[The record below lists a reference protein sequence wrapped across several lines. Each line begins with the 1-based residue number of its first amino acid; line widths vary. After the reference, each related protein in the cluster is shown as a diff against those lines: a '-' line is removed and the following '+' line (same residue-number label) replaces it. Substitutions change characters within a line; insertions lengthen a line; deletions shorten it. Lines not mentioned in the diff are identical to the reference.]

1 MFKAKLCAHLFLHS
15 EIKGIWLNCESIK
28 YEKKKKGDDCDG
40 NEIHQNFSCTF
51 CLQGSQSEPGVSLET
66 YRSPPS
72 PACNYFVQGIL
83 HPPHLPSLLISTRQ
97 WTVHRRRNCSLKIFA
112 LANNNRFKAHLQE
125 ITNSQFNS
133 HKQFSHRGFV
143 DGSQRDFLP
152 ELCCVL
158 CCICNILNVKLK
170 CIFEMRWNGN
180 FMFLNKTHNVLS

>member
-1 MFKAKLCAHLFLHS
+1 MTQLWVHKVRK
-15 EIKGIWLNCESIK
+15 
-28 YEKKKKGDDCDG
+28 EKKGWRLRRQWNPPKFLLHILFTRISVRTWSVPRNLQKPSLPCL
-40 NEIHQNFSCTF
+40 SLF
-51 CLQGSQSEPGVSLET
+51 CSRDST
-66 YRSPPS
+66 
-72 PACNYFVQGIL
+72 
-83 HPPHLPSLLISTRQ
+83 PPHLPSLLISTRQ

-158 CCICNILNVKLK
+158 RCICNILNIKLK
-170 CIFEMRWNGN
+170 CIFDMRWNGN